1 MNTTNKAWRR
11 ICGQVPGD
19 VSSLIYIYNL
29 TGKRECREHV
39 ICKVVFWKQS
49 GALCH

>member
-1 MNTTNKAWRR
+1 MDAPNKAWRR

-19 VSSLIYIYNL
+19 VSSLIYNL
-29 TGKRECREHV
+29 TGKRKCREHV
-39 ICKVVFWKQS
+39 VCKVVFWKQS